1 MDLTSEEVG
10 SCCVAEVMG
19 TELYTLT
26 PDTVVAS
33 AKRLARPGLKLL
45 LD

>member
-10 SCCVAEVMG
+10 SCCVAEIMG

-26 PDTVVAS
+26 PDTDVAS
-33 AKRLARPGLKLL
+33 VRSVWRA
-45 LD
+45 